1 MRWRSQWAQN
11 VPNGQFCVN
20 RQRMDLFFFF
30 CCWKPNYSL
39 KSLVIILPSY
49 CYLCWSLFHLFHGR
63 RHLSHTG
70 GLCHSNLVLSDV
82 FSQWAP
88 SLPVKSGVLR
98 RSVNQPSPS
107 SLPGS
112 CRSQSLNEPKEGAI
126 NTDFIR
132 PSVQQRNKYGFGIIH
147 SISPIRDLVNS
158 L

>member
-1 MRWRSQWAQN
+1 MRRRSQWAQN
-11 VPNGQFCVN
+11 VPNGQFCIK
-20 RQRMDLFFFF
+20 RQRMDLFFF
-30 CCWKPNYSL
+30 CCWKPNYNL

-49 CYLCWSLFHLFHGR
+49 CCLCWSLFHLFDGR

-82 FSQWAP
+82 FSQWTP

-112 CRSQSLNEPKEGAI
+112 CRSWSLTEPKEGAI
-126 NTDFIR
+126 NTDFIQ